1 MIPRVILSIHVPTQA
16 FVCLTIFRFRY
27 ARQIKQLQEREAFLE
42 GNCQQLEKDI
52 RRLEEQLVAV
62 QSESE
67 SKAQEAAEAKM
78 AGLRQKVDNAL
89 FLPCVRY
96 KSSEF

>member
-1 MIPRVILSIHVPTQA
+1 MFLYILVHYSRLHLFDRA
-16 FVCLTIFRFRY
+16 SRSRY

-42 GNCQQLEKDI
+42 GNCQQLERDI

-67 SKAQEAAEAKM
+67 SKAHEAAEAKM
-78 AGLRQKVDNAL
+78 AGLRQKVTGS
-89 FLPCVRY
+89 RI
-96 KSSEF
+96 SR

>member
-1 MIPRVILSIHVPTQA
+1 MHAPTRA
-16 FVCLTIFRFRY
+16 FVCLTIFRCRY

-42 GNCQQLEKDI
+42 GNCQQLERDI

-78 AGLRQKVDNAL
+78 AGLRQKVGNAL
-89 FLPCVRY
+89 FLPCVRC
-96 KSSEF
+96 KADGF